1 VMTEPN
7 VLRAARSAI
16 IASECLVAS
25 TLVTAAAFVGL
36 LGFALHMGK
45 PDCPDDNK
53 LDAHLMDLESER
65 SGKQKLWIIPVDG
78 GLLAE
83 NDATSSPVWLIPDGV
98 SYTESESYIEMQQVG
113 QNRQGNSPPTKP
125 SLPRRRNNIST
136 EMEAPRRRL
145 RMRVT
150 TDVLAARKAKRA
162 MMDMLSTIRLATPRT
177 TNEPLN
183 DDDDRST
190 STDRYNECPQPD
202 FPDILLDLPTL
213 DEVFGIKLRRASSS
227 KQAHGNNNLLH
238 DGIVQLQNLT
248 SIFPDILH
256 GSTVAEKQAGRHKHA
271 ATKSEHQQLPTQG
284 VPTIPTDLTSR
295 SDSTEEEDKRNQSSS
310 RITMRMVDGVWLIP
324 VVTDPVAPEH
334 GSKNK
339 NMSEDDEWSSGTL
352 SELLET
358 NSGTDEDY
366 SDASTLTNSLACEI
380 GST

>member
-1 VMTEPN
+1 MTEPN

-256 GSTVAEKQAGRHKHA
+256 GATVAEKQAGRHKHA

-380 GST
+380 GSI